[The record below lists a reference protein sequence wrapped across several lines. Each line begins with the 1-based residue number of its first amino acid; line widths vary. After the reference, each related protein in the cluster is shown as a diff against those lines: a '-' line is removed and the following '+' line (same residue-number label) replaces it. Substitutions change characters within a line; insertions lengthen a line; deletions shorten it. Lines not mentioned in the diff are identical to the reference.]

1 MPVAPCF
8 DPTTGA
14 SGGATPG
21 GATPPTLSVSG
32 RVNKGAYTVSSGA
45 RSLTISNPDAA
56 TLLTTVKLSTDGS
69 AVTVTDS
76 TTTSP
81 SWTAA
86 SGGADGLA
94 YEVTVTAT
102 KSGAT
107 AQVSFTEAVNSTGLL
122 NMTPTEVNLTDG
134 TWTLYDPDNQVNTVS
149 YDALTGQ
156 HTVTMN
162 NGGNSSDYN
171 PGAGADFRG
180 ARWYKLLTVAGTQVD
195 SADWLNIEF
204 INNVRETA
212 STFVQRNFFATT
224 TDPTS
229 LRNTATEGLQLLG
242 SCWSGTPTNEQG
254 TVAGNNFAIQNNALQ
269 VTQRVSSMRGNDRIG
284 MAAMMSMKSGNTFAA
299 ANQRFDDEACVT
311 TGNVY
316 LVVGIGIKTNTTII
330 TAGNQCFFGLRYIA
344 HTVDSGAF

>member
-1 MPVAPCF
+1 
-8 DPTTGA
+8 
-14 SGGATPG
+14 
-21 GATPPTLSVSG
+21 
-32 RVNKGAYTVSSGA
+32 
-45 RSLTISNPDAA
+45 
-56 TLLTTVKLSTDGS
+56 
-69 AVTVTDS
+69 
-76 TTTSP
+76 
-81 SWTAA
+81 
-86 SGGADGLA
+86 
-94 YEVTVTAT
+94 
-102 KSGAT
+102 
-107 AQVSFTEAVNSTGLL
+107 VSFTEAVDSTGLL
-122 NMTPTEVNLTDG
+122 SVQPTRVNLTDG
-134 TWTLYDPDNQVNTVS
+134 TWTLYDPDAQVNTVT

-171 PGAGADFRG
+171 PGSGAVFRG

-204 INNVRETA
+204 INNVRETP

-229 LRNTATEGLQLLG
+229 VANSATAGLQLLG

-254 TVAGNNFAIQNNALQ
+254 TCLGNNFAIQNNALQ

-284 MAAMMSMKSGNTFAA
+284 MAAMMSMKTNNTFAA